1 MYENG
6 PRFHQIASN
15 KRSKIKFPGGT
26 CPQTPLASCTH
37 CTQIHTCPTPLGQ
50 KACSYSCYC
59 PILSPC
65 SSIDSVGVYANMQFY
80 YKYEGWILLLS
91 TLAPGYQSCSVCS
104 QLGVWLTYIYAL
116 KSIVQIFVTLRNA
129 NIRRLPLPPTLL
141 PLLLLGPLSLPP
153 SPPLLSSLYLQLN
166 KRKHLICCHSTH
178 LSTCN

>member
-1 MYENG
+1 MKTV
-6 PRFHQIASN
+6 PDSTKLRLIKVPKSN
-15 KRSKIKFPGGT
+15 FLEEHALEPPSFLHALHTDTYLPPPPNNPYNLIFSPH
-26 CPQTPLASCTH
+26 PLR
-37 CTQIHTCPTPLGQ
+37 Q
-50 KACSYSCYC
+50 KAGSYSCYS

-129 NIRRLPLPPTLL
+129 NIRCLPLPPTLL
-141 PLLLLGPLSLPP
+141 PLLLLALFLSPPFPPPPPP
-153 SPPLLSSLYLQLN
+153 SPTLPPPPP
-166 KRKHLICCHSTH
+166 T
-178 LSTCN
+178 